1 MPIEQRTRGQLG
13 TPGPFLAEITNHLDP
28 TYMGSLEVALIKGMP
43 NSIVSQGNTY
53 VVKYLNPFYGVT
65 SVRYE
70 GTNSSDFNDVQKSY
84 GMWMVPPDVGTTVM
98 VIFIDGDP
106 NQGYW
111 MGCVQDA
118 FQNHMVPGIAAS
130 KQTMLTP
137 EQRKKYGTDYLPVA
151 EFNKKSQKLDNPNI
165 NQIGKPVHPFADRLL
180 AQGLLLD
187 TVRGVT
193 SSSARRE
200 VPSSVFGISTPGP
213 LDPNGKKGKIGYEG
227 NRQAPVSRLGGST
240 FVMDDGDAAGQNE
253 LVRIRTRTGHQILM
267 HNSQDL
273 IYIANS
279 KGTAW
284 IEMTSNGKL
293 DIYAADSVSIH
304 TENDFNFR
312 ADRDINMEAGR
323 NINMATTAGELN
335 MNINTDVNIIA
346 DQMKTK
352 ISANYD
358 LVTGADIKMSSVGH
372 INSQAGL
379 TTNFSAAG
387 KFSISSGANISLGAN
402 GILSL
407 GAGGVIKVSGSQI
420 HLNGPAA
427 EAPSAPSTAD
437 QPTPLNLYSV
447 PQRDAA
453 AGWANGTFYKAA
465 NLITILQRVPTHEP
479 WDSHENINPS
489 QFSSTNT
496 DTKITPT
503 VTTTNGA
510 TLESSPS
517 ANTPYPA
524 KHGPGA
530 DRGTLFGQPFSWS
543 TDQPFLTKVK
553 EVAASLKFDPI
564 DLLAIMNLESARTF
578 DPAITNN
585 LGYTGLI
592 QFGTDSAVRLNTT
605 TAALKQMARV
615 QQMDYVYS
623 YFNKLWAW
631 PNAKCP
637 APTIANLYL
646 TVLLPA
652 FRFAGV
658 DEKIADATNPKT
670 ANWYNANKGFD
681 PSHLGYFTPA
691 MVEKTVA
698 IHKNEV
704 QQCLTTAGVGA
715 DLKVPASV
723 APAGT
728 ITTGSGGNLVDSAN
742 NLVKTGG

>member
-1 MPIEQRTRGQLG
+1 MPIEQRTKGTLG

-28 TYMGSLEVALIKGMP
+28 TYMGSLEVALIQGMP
-43 NSIVSQGNTY
+43 SSIINQSNTF

-118 FQNHMVPGIAAS
+118 YQNHMVPGIAAS

-151 EFNKKSQKLDNPNI
+151 EFNKKSQSLDNPNVDK
-165 NQIGKPVHPFADRLL
+165 IGKPVHPFADRLL

-213 LDPNGKKGKIGYEG
+213 IDPNGKKGKVGYQG
-227 NRQAPVSRLGGST
+227 NRQAPISRLGGST
-240 FVMDDGDAAGQNE
+240 FVMDDGDIAGQNE
-253 LVRIRTRTGHQILM
+253 LIRIRTRTGHQILM

-279 KGTAW
+279 KGTSW

-293 DIYAADSVSIH
+293 DIYAQDSVSIH

-323 NINMATTAGELN
+323 NINLATTDGEMN
-335 MNINTDVNIIA
+335 ININTDINTIA
-346 DQMKTK
+346 DNMKTK
-352 ISANYD
+352 VSGNYD
-358 LVTGADIKMSSVGH
+358 LAVGADIKVSSVGN
-372 INSQAGL
+372 INLQSAG
-379 TTNFSAAG
+379 TTSCSAAG
-387 KFSISSGANISLGAN
+387 KFSIASGANISVGAN
-402 GILSL
+402 GTLSL
-407 GAGGVIKVSGSQI
+407 GAVGMLKTSGSQI
-420 HLNGPAA
+420 HFNGPAA
-427 EAPSAPSTAD
+427 EAPTAPDIAE
-437 QPTPLNLYSV
+437 QPTPLNLFSV

-453 AGWANGTFYKAA
+453 AGWANGTFYKAP
-465 NLITILQRVPTHEP
+465 NLVTILQRVPSHEP
-479 WDSHENINPS
+479 WDSHENINPT
-489 QFSSTNT
+489 QFSSANT
-496 DTKITPT
+496 DIKITPAVST
-503 VTTTNGA
+503 ANGA
-510 TLESSPS
+510 TITAAPS
-517 ANTPYPA
+517 ANTPYSA
-524 KHGPGA
+524 KKGPGG

-553 EVAASLKFDPI
+553 EVSASLQFDPI
-564 DLLAIMNLESARTF
+564 DLLAIINLESARTF

-592 QFGTDSAVRLNTT
+592 QFGNDSAVRLGTT
-605 TAALKQMARV
+605 TAALRKMARV
-615 QQMDYVYS
+615 QQMDYVYD
-623 YFNKLWAW
+623 YFHKLWAW

-637 APTIANLYL
+637 VPSIANLYL

-652 FRFAGV
+652 FRFAAS
-658 DEKIADATNPKT
+658 DEKIADATNPLT
-670 ANWYNANKGFD
+670 AAWYNSNKGFD
-681 PSHLGYFTPA
+681 PTHLGYFTPS

-698 IHKNEV
+698 IHKTEV
-704 QQCLTTAGVGA
+704 QQCLKAANVGA
-715 DLKVPASV
+715 DLMVPTS
-723 APAGT
+723 PST
-728 ITTGSGGNLVDSAN
+728 IGTGSGGILSDSSGN
-742 NLVKTGG
+742 PVKSGI